1 MLLVVFVVP
10 DLLELFQV
18 FDAHVV
24 VACLADR
31 LQILQRRLTA
41 RGGRLDMTALEGVV
55 ADRPNAY
62 VALTFNHVAVAF
74 QPDLLAQRLRHAG
87 VVVRPVFVHLPK
99 RRYLPETSLA
109 FFERNLLV

>member
-1 MLLVVFVVP
+1 MLFVLLYASNSVP

-74 QPDLLAQRLRHAG
+74 QPDLLAQRLRHPGIVVLRVVGG
-87 VVVRPVFVHLPK
+87 VRVISYVHLS
-99 RRYLPETSLA
+99 RRL
-109 FFERNLLV
+109 

>member
-1 MLLVVFVVP
+1 MPELFMLIVLLCVTLFVSLYAIAGVP

-31 LQILQRRLTA
+31 LQVFQRRLTA

-62 VALTFNHVAVAF
+62 VALTFNHVAVAVALK
-74 QPDLLAQRLRHAG
+74 QCA
-87 VVVRPVFVHLPK
+87 
-99 RRYLPETSLA
+99 
-109 FFERNLLV
+109 

>member
-1 MLLVVFVVP
+1 MPMSLLH
-10 DLLELFQV
+10 LQV
-18 FDAHVV
+18 
-24 VACLADR
+24 
-31 LQILQRRLTA
+31 LQRRLTA

-87 VVVRPVFVHLPK
+87 IVVVRNVVRGIISDIHLL
-99 RRYLPETSLA
+99 YL
-109 FFERNLLV
+109 R